1 MKGSNNMDKQDLIRK
16 IVESDDRYKGREAF
30 LSELSEMDL
39 KGLLK
44 IHRDNAH
51 QEIQDSLATIF

>member
-1 MKGSNNMDKQDLIRK
+1 MDKKQDLIRK

-30 LSELSEMDL
+30 LVELSMMDL
-39 KGLLK
+39 QGLLE
-44 IHRDNAH
+44 IHTDNAH

>member
-1 MKGSNNMDKQDLIRK
+1 MNKQELIRK
-16 IVESDDRYKGREAF
+16 VVESDDRYKGREDF

>member
-1 MKGSNNMDKQDLIRK
+1 MDKQELIRK
-16 IVESDDRYKGREAF
+16 VVESDDRYKGREAF
-30 LSELSEMDL
+30 ISELSEMDL

-44 IHRDNAH
+44 IHRDNDH